1 MRLKLFIMLLLAA
14 AIPAIAQDSGV
25 RGAVV
30 DADSGMPVV
39 GATVLLNQGVSAVTG
54 LNGDFQITNAS
65 PGDETLTVIAYGY
78 NDIVKDVTLFAKQT
92 VDLGQLKMTPEVSS
106 NAGNVVILDDNQ
118 LEDEEGNDQSIGVLS
133 GASDNIFYNASN
145 YDFSTM
151 RFRARG
157 YDQEYGQMYING
169 VHFTDAV
176 RGRFSYSSL
185 GGMNQ
190 AFKNRSV
197 AVGLG
202 ASSFSLGDV
211 GGAQNINT
219 MAGDYAK
226 GLRGNVSYTN
236 GAYTTRAML
245 TYSTGLLDNGWA
257 FTLSAIGRYSKE
269 GVQEGTFYHSAGL
282 FLSLQKMINEKHSI
296 GLTAFGAPTER
307 ATSSA
312 TTEEA
317 YLLADNY
324 LYNPNWGWQDGKKR
338 SAKVVNSFDPTAII
352 NWIWKPKTGTSLN
365 TGVAWR
371 HSTYSSSALNWN
383 SAPDPRPDYYR
394 YLPSYYVDNPEMY
407 ELYTEL
413 WQNDESQRQIDWESL
428 YRANYYGKREAEIMH
443 KDYEGAT
450 YMLEDRHSDMS
461 SFLFNSTFNHRLNS
475 TMTLQAGAELSMT
488 RSNYY
493 KTINDLLGADYWID
507 TDKFSERDFPDNP
520 LMLINDLN
528 NPSRKV
534 TEGDKFGYDYDIN
547 AIIGSIWLQQQV
559 NLAHWDIN
567 YGIRTSYTQYQR
579 DGKMRNGRAPKNSY
593 GKGVKHTF
601 DNAMLKVGATYKL
614 DGHNYFVLNAAYG
627 TRAPL
632 ADNVYISPR
641 IKDDVAE
648 GICSERFYT
657 VDLSYGFNYNR
668 FRGMV
673 TGYWSNIYDGFDRMS
688 FYDDNNQTFTNYVL
702 SNVNKTYKG
711 IELGVA
717 YKVTPD
723 ITITLA
729 GTVSKY
735 QYKNRPKAT
744 RSFENGAMADTTQ
757 IVYLKNFYVGG
768 TPQTA
773 GSLSINYNAPKMWFF
788 EVNGVWMGD
797 AYIDLSPIRHE
808 FMPGLASFV
817 ENKEQYVEKVEEITN
832 QEKLRDAFVL
842 NASVGKVIYFKKW
855 SLNLNLSVN
864 NILNK
869 QNIQTGGY
877 QQSRFDYTNY
887 NVGKYPNRYY
897 YSQGIRVFANV
908 GVRF

>member
-39 GATVLLNQGVSAVTG
+39 GATVLLNQGASAVTG

-282 FLSLQKMINEKHSI
+282 FLSLQKVINEKHSI

-324 LYNPNWGWQDGKKR
+324 LYNPNWGWQDGNKR
-338 SAKVVNSFDPTAII
+338 SAKVVTSFDPTATI
-352 NWIWKPKTGTSLN
+352 
-365 TGVAWR
+365 
-371 HSTYSSSALNWN
+371 
-383 SAPDPRPDYYR
+383 
-394 YLPSYYVDNPEMY
+394 
-407 ELYTEL
+407 
-413 WQNDESQRQIDWESL
+413 
-428 YRANYYGKREAEIMH
+428 
-443 KDYEGAT
+443 
-450 YMLEDRHSDMS
+450 
-461 SFLFNSTFNHRLNS
+461 NST
-475 TMTLQAGAELSMT
+475 
-488 RSNYY
+488 
-493 KTINDLLGADYWID
+493 
-507 TDKFSERDFPDNP
+507 
-520 LMLINDLN
+520 
-528 NPSRKV
+528 
-534 TEGDKFGYDYDIN
+534 
-547 AIIGSIWLQQQV
+547 
-559 NLAHWDIN
+559 
-567 YGIRTSYTQYQR
+567 
-579 DGKMRNGRAPKNSY
+579 
-593 GKGVKHTF
+593 
-601 DNAMLKVGATYKL
+601 
-614 DGHNYFVLNAAYG
+614 
-627 TRAPL
+627 
-632 ADNVYISPR
+632 
-641 IKDDVAE
+641 
-648 GICSERFYT
+648 
-657 VDLSYGFNYNR
+657 
-668 FRGMV
+668 
-673 TGYWSNIYDGFDRMS
+673 
-688 FYDDNNQTFTNYVL
+688 
-702 SNVNKTYKG
+702 
-711 IELGVA
+711 
-717 YKVTPD
+717 
-723 ITITLA
+723 
-729 GTVSKY
+729 
-735 QYKNRPKAT
+735 
-744 RSFENGAMADTTQ
+744 
-757 IVYLKNFYVGG
+757 
-768 TPQTA
+768 
-773 GSLSINYNAPKMWFF
+773 
-788 EVNGVWMGD
+788 
-797 AYIDLSPIRHE
+797 
-808 FMPGLASFV
+808 
-817 ENKEQYVEKVEEITN
+817 
-832 QEKLRDAFVL
+832 
-842 NASVGKVIYFKKW
+842 
-855 SLNLNLSVN
+855 
-864 NILNK
+864 
-869 QNIQTGGY
+869 
-877 QQSRFDYTNY
+877 
-887 NVGKYPNRYY
+887 
-897 YSQGIRVFANV
+897 
-908 GVRF
+908 

>member
-1 MRLKLFIMLLLAA
+1 
-14 AIPAIAQDSGV
+14 
-25 RGAVV
+25 
-30 DADSGMPVV
+30 
-39 GATVLLNQGVSAVTG
+39 
-54 LNGDFQITNAS
+54 
-65 PGDETLTVIAYGY
+65 
-78 NDIVKDVTLFAKQT
+78 
-92 VDLGQLKMTPEVSS
+92 
-106 NAGNVVILDDNQ
+106 
-118 LEDEEGNDQSIGVLS
+118 
-133 GASDNIFYNASN
+133 
-145 YDFSTM
+145 
-151 RFRARG
+151 
-157 YDQEYGQMYING
+157 
-169 VHFTDAV
+169 
-176 RGRFSYSSL
+176 
-185 GGMNQ
+185 
-190 AFKNRSV
+190 
-197 AVGLG
+197 
-202 ASSFSLGDV
+202 
-211 GGAQNINT
+211 
-219 MAGDYAK
+219 
-226 GLRGNVSYTN
+226 
-236 GAYTTRAML
+236 
-245 TYSTGLLDNGWA
+245 
-257 FTLSAIGRYSKE
+257 
-269 GVQEGTFYHSAGL
+269 
-282 FLSLQKMINEKHSI
+282 
-296 GLTAFGAPTER
+296 
-307 ATSSA
+307 
-312 TTEEA
+312 
-317 YLLADNY
+317 
-324 LYNPNWGWQDGKKR
+324 
-338 SAKVVNSFDPTAII
+338 
-352 NWIWKPKTGTSLN
+352 
-365 TGVAWR
+365 
-371 HSTYSSSALNWN
+371 
-383 SAPDPRPDYYR
+383 
-394 YLPSYYVDNPEMY
+394 
-407 ELYTEL
+407 
-413 WQNDESQRQIDWESL
+413 
-428 YRANYYGKREAEIMH
+428 
-443 KDYEGAT
+443 
-450 YMLEDRHSDMS
+450 
-461 SFLFNSTFNHRLNS
+461 
-475 TMTLQAGAELSMT
+475 
-488 RSNYY
+488 
-493 KTINDLLGADYWID
+493 
-507 TDKFSERDFPDNP
+507 
-520 LMLINDLN
+520 
-528 NPSRKV
+528 
-534 TEGDKFGYDYDIN
+534 
-547 AIIGSIWLQQQV
+547 
-559 NLAHWDIN
+559 
-567 YGIRTSYTQYQR
+567 
-579 DGKMRNGRAPKNSY
+579 MRNGRAPKNSY

-723 ITITLA
+723 ITVTLA

-817 ENKEQYVEKVEEITN
+817 ENKEQYVEKVKEITN

-877 QQSRFDYTNY
+877 QQNRFDYTNY